1 MSDILRHFFQKQKP
15 RFDQFLTH
23 CIVRRALRSVP
34 QVKRSQRPV
43 IGIVAGGN
51 APIGE
56 IQDALMLSRLPNIEA
71 LESCYLD
78 ASTVFLDCE
87 PASRQ
92 KPRALEKTEEEF
104 ADALKG
110 KRAIFAVAEEE
121 EDLPALFRTVAD
133 AIIFLEKP
141 TARHIQAAFTF
152 CVGDQISLGEAE
164 QIKDRSLFDLTMAA
178 SRGKSWRK
186 VLAAISKERSKSTGR
201 PTSDEHSLETL
212 AGLGEAGE
220 WGRDLAEDLSEWR
233 AGKLPWVDVNRGVLL
248 SGPPGTG
255 KTTYAKALAN
265 SCGVDLIASSL
276 MQWQAAG
283 HLGDLLK
290 AMRRTFAEAR
300 KKAPCILFLDEFDSV
315 GDRRTVRGDN
325 AQYVVEKI
333 NGLLEC
339 LDGVEDR
346 EGIVVVAA
354 CNYPEL
360 VDPAFL
366 RPGRLEQTIRVPL
379 PDHAAREQILR
390 WHLKQS
396 LDGEDLSEHAEHLE
410 GQSGADIEK
419 LVRDARRAARKERRA
434 LRLGDLTSRLPK
446 RIAFSE
452 EDLKCIA
459 VHEAGHAIVQA
470 MVGDGEILRLKIEP
484 EFKPNDVNC
493 EAGCM
498 DVRRLA
504 LKGRTRRDYEARL
517 MVHLAGLAAEELVFG
532 EFADGGGG
540 SMSSD
545 LASATRTATEME
557 ASLGL
562 GDSLV
567 HLIPNGSRQVPEL
580 LLADRSLR
588 RRVEATLD
596 KAYENAH
603 AIIQDNEPAHRAL
616 VDVLMPRHKLEGWE
630 VLEIISGM
638 DGADRQVVCSQP
650 NSPGALELLND

>member
-87 PASRQ
+87 PASSR
-92 KPRALEKTEEEF
+92 KPRALESTEEEL

-110 KRAIFAVAEEE
+110 KRTIFAVAEEE

-133 AIIFLEKP
+133 AVIFLEKP
-141 TARHIQAAFTF
+141 TARHIHAAFTF

-178 SRGKSWRK
+178 SRGKSWRR
-186 VLAAISKERSKSTGR
+186 VLEAISEEKAKSTGR
-201 PTSDEHSLETL
+201 PTSNEHSLETL

-220 WGRDLAEDLSEWR
+220 WGRDLAEDLKEWR
-233 AGKLPWVDVNRGVLL
+233 AGRLPWADVDRGALIA
-248 SGPPGTG
+248 GPPGTG
-255 KTTYAKALAN
+255 KTSFAKALAN

-300 KKAPCILFLDEFDSV
+300 QKTPCILFLDEFDSV
-315 GDRRTVRGDN
+315 GDRRTIRGDN
-325 AQYVVEKI
+325 ALYVVEKI

-346 EGIVVVAA
+346 EGIIVVAA

-360 VDPAFL
+360 VDSAFL
-366 RPGRLEQTIRVPL
+366 RPGRLEQTIRIPL

-390 WHLKQS
+390 WHLKGALESQ
-396 LDGEDLSEHAEHLE
+396 DLFEFTARLE

-419 LVRDARRAARKERRA
+419 LVRDARRSARKEKRA

-452 EDLKCIA
+452 EDLKRIA

-484 EFKPNDVNC
+484 EFKPNGANC
-493 EAGCM
+493 EAGTM
-498 DVRRLA
+498 DVKQSM
-504 LKGRTRRDYEARL
+504 LKGRTRCDYETQL
-517 MVHLAGLAAEELVFG
+517 MVYLAGLAAEELVFG
-532 EFADGGGG
+532 EIADGGGG
-540 SMSSD
+540 SMGSD
-545 LASATRTATEME
+545 LESATRIATEME

-567 HLIPNGSRQVPEL
+567 HLIPNGSRQVQEL
-580 LLADRSLR
+580 LLADHILR
-588 RRVEATLD
+588 RRVEATLN

-603 AIIQDNEPAHRAL
+603 AIIQENEPAHRAL
-616 VDVLMPRHKLEGWE
+616 VDVLMQRHKLEGSE
-630 VLEIISGM
+630 VLEIISAARELG
-638 DGADRQVVCSQP
+638 RQF
-650 NSPGALELLND
+650 G